1 MAEAKIKSTPDNELQ
16 YRSQEVK
23 ANTKTIVTPIKA
35 VDPSKIHSS
44 VSISNRVECVNELYA
59 GLSKEKISNHIT
71 DSDSSLI
78 YQLNH
83 IQKKF
88 ANPSKELQFCFLEFK
103 DESLPTQKEI
113 EYVTDQAYVFSDITP
128 LPMLSDFVT
137 RIANITTKG
146 NRKVLTPNDSKF
158 GKVKKYLKDAVET
171 IEQLN
176 NKPIMGY
183 IPDYRFYFDQ
193 LVKLYADKGINTF
206 YFDAQLSN
214 PITLQGSLRAFMR
227 ELNKEEILEKSFI
240 HMINPGVGR
249 GIKDSSII
257 PAKDILGFGL
267 GIDSLGDRHM
277 RLKLNPTVIENMKK
291 NPDNRS
297 RLFSKNTYGYLKTSE
312 KKEIEAFYPNDSGVN
327 ISEFL
332 ISDKPDSKIQNA
344 FNVEQLALESTRL
357 RNNLI
362 QSKSILKYIDKKSNI
377 RKDDVKIL
385 KRAKIKQKK

>member
-1 MAEAKIKSTPDNELQ
+1 MAEAKIKSISDEELQ

-23 ANTKTIVTPIKA
+23 ANSKTVVTPIKS

-44 VSISNRVECVNELYA
+44 LTISKRVECINELYS

-71 DSDSSLI
+71 GSDSSLI
-78 YQLNH
+78 YHLNG
-83 IQKKF
+83 IQRKF
-88 ANPSKELQFCFLEFK
+88 RDPSKELQLCFLEFK
-103 DESLPTQKEI
+103 DEFLPTQKEI
-113 EYVTDQAYVFSDITP
+113 EYVTDQAYVYSDITP
-128 LPMLSDFVT
+128 LPMLSNFVA
-137 RIANITTKG
+137 RITNITTKG
-146 NRKVLTPNDSKF
+146 TRKIYTPNDTKF
-158 GKVKKYLKDAVET
+158 GKVKKYLNDAVET

-183 IPDYRFYFDQ
+183 VPDYRYYFDE
-193 LVKLYADKGINTF
+193 LVKIYADNGINTF
-206 YFDAQLSN
+206 YFDAHLSN

-227 ELNKEEILEKSFI
+227 ELNKQGILEKSFI
-240 HMINPGVGR
+240 HMINPGIGR

-257 PAKDILGFGL
+257 PAKDILGFGF

-277 RLKLNPTVIENMKK
+277 RQIFNLAVIENMKK

-312 KKEIEAFYPNDSGVN
+312 KKEIEEFYPNDSGVDM
-327 ISEFL
+327 SEF
-332 ISDKPDSKIQNA
+332 ITSGKPDSKIQNA

-357 RNNLI
+357 RNNLT

-377 RKDDVKIL
+377 REDDVKIL
-385 KRAKIKQKK
+385 KRAKIKQRK